1 MPGQSGFGSSLLDA
15 VYDGALWAWTAC
27 ASSGLVGGGTQTV
40 DIGGTQYRVIRHL
53 GEGGFSVVLLVE
65 NVDTGEQYALKKM
78 VCQRGTDMLEMAQ
91 REIDAYRRFHHPNII
106 HLVGHSIEP
115 TDSMMPGGSIVSM
128 VFPLYR
134 RGNLMDLVAHNHEN
148 GTALG
153 ESLIIDVFRGICC
166 AVQHLH
172 SYGSRAGYNPPQ
184 EAAAAAAAPGAGDR
198 EEQQRFL
205 SETDAEGNQ
214 TTPTTSSSG
223 PYVHRDL
230 KLANVMLTDDLDTPI
245 LMDFGSVAPAR
256 ITAETRTDA
265 LRIQDDAAE
274 HCTMP
279 YRAPELFDVQTGAE
293 LDERTDIW
301 SLGCLLFALAYG

>member
-1 MPGQSGFGSSLLDA
+1 MSGLSGFGNSLLAA

-27 ASSGLVGGGTQTV
+27 ASSGLVGVGAQTV
-40 DIGGTQYRVIRHL
+40 DIGGSRYRVIRHL

-65 NVDTGEQYALKKM
+65 NADTGEQHALKKM
-78 VCQRGTDMLEMAQ
+78 VCQRGTGMLEMAQ
-91 REIDAYRRFHHPNII
+91 REIDAYQRFRHPNII

-115 TDSMMPGGSIVSM
+115 ADSMPGGSVVSM

-134 RGNLMDLVAHNHEN
+134 RGNLMDLVAHSHEN
-148 GTALG
+148 GAVL
-153 ESLIIDVFRGICC
+153 EEPLIISVFRGVCC

-184 EAAAAAAAPGAGDR
+184 EAATVSGAGSR

-205 SETDAEGNQ
+205 SETDTEGDQ
-214 TTPTTSSSG
+214 RIPPHATATGG

-230 KLANVMLTDDLDTPI
+230 KLANVMLADDLDTPI

-274 HCTMP
+274 NCTMP

-293 LDERTDIW
+293 LDERTDI
-301 SLGCLLFALAYG
+301 